1 MARNE
6 SAMEATE
13 EEFDRIINN
22 SHKLVVVDFYAE
34 WCMPCVML
42 APVIEELAEFKSM
55 KEVKFTKVNI
65 DDNSELARKYNV
77 SSIPCLIIFKKG
89 KEAGRI
95 MGAQTAEVIEEKIK
109 KFL

>member
-6 SAMEATE
+6 SAMEVTKH
-13 EEFDRIINN
+13 EFNEIINN

-42 APVIEELAEFKSM
+42 SPVIEELAESKSM
-55 KEVKFTKVNI
+55 KGVKFTKLNV
-65 DDNSELARKYNV
+65 DDNEELSRKYNV
-77 SSIPCLIIFKKG
+77 SNIPCLIIFKNG
-89 KEAGRI
+89 KEVGRI
-95 MGAQTAEVIEEKIK
+95 TGSQTADVIEEKIK